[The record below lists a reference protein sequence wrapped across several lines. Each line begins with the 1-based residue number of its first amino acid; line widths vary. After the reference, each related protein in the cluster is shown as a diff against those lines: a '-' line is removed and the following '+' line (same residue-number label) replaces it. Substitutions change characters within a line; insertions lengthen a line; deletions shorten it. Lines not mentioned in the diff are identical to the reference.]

1 MTVRLHFS
9 GVIQDGL
16 FTCWK
21 VGFVFDPRLY
31 ELQLPVLS
39 FFTFHSGSF
48 WGADTTIF
56 AELNKPPLLSLIRP
70 PSLLSP
76 LKGV

>member
-21 VGFVFDPRLY
+21 VGFVFDPQLY

-39 FFTFHSGSF
+39 FSTSHSGSF
-48 WGADTTIF
+48 WGADTTTF
-56 AELNKPPLLSLIRP
+56 AELNKPPLSLIRP

>member
-21 VGFVFDPRLY
+21 VGFVFDPQLY

-39 FFTFHSGSF
+39 LFTFHSGSF

-56 AELNKPPLLSLIRP
+56 AELNKPPP
-70 PSLLSP
+70 PP
-76 LKGV
+76 L